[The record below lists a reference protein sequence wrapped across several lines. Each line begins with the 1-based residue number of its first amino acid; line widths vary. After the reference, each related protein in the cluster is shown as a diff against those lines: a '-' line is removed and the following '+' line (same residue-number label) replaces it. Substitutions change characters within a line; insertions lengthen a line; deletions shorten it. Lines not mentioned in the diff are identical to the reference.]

1 MDKSDRN
8 LTTVILCI
16 FLFFFILLSIAITTV
31 PVSAAPVEPA
41 ADTRSSGST
50 YYFVRGTFKFL
61 TYDDISEDCSE
72 TSTSFYF
79 RSSGNSYYVSK
90 FAVFD
95 GILQL
100 FLPDIGEWRAA
111 SSLCAGTG
119 SGVLDFDDD
128 CPAVPY
134 EFYSA
139 LLEQYCFVYA
149 CAREFNIYNF
159 DGTQLY
165 ASVLA
170 GGWAVETYDG
180 APALSFT
187 ADSLSIEGGVSG
199 EWSYSLTMP
208 FPYDD
213 FVGFSWDEPSPSSLV
228 YNEPNHY
235 YGFICGDSTF
245 ESLDFYFC
253 RQSEMARKIT
263 CNLYSNDGSTLLGS
277 CYFAGDDIDFISYS
291 LPNNST
297 VLFSAH
303 NGSEFEISANQK
315 VVGVDTVPN
324 SDTPNDNVLVGVDGS
339 SWGWEVDEQRDYVL
353 NLYIVTADDLN
364 FQEPDYSLNGNT
376 LNIVPSMRLSAFV
389 KIEAIRS
396 GAVRATDWVSTD
408 QYKEVSYSFDTLGL
422 TRGYCYEIRC
432 TAYTAD
438 LTAHS
443 ATSTFTYDDRA
454 GVGYYNA
461 KDSLSEWSAEQME
474 YDFFLDFTSSGQTF
488 ERMSVAYDVTAVGYF
503 LYYDDTPVYGF
514 GALNKRPGWVS
525 KTYSQIYL
533 NAPQDIDP
541 YFYDWFYSGFQY
553 LGSIATPVKVTSTV
567 DIYDV
572 DGFTLLKSFRFIF
585 EGEASDIHVTV
596 TENGCTLIAPGY
608 SFAFEYSSS
617 NFNGITFGGTVYS
630 PGQAFTIP
638 GGSGADC
645 SVPLVATRL
654 FSVTIYFDDKDGTRL
669 YSFSSSSYPTP
680 DITLIADGSSLSVS
694 ALYSGSD
701 TPVVERFDCSY
712 DVYHLL
718 LTFEDDS
725 YRWSFDEG
733 SGSVHLLSSGHSD
746 REVTVV
752 CYPMTEEEYYSGLL
766 GTLRYVRDAILYLPR
781 NIVDLL
787 IPDVVQNAISTVISS
802 CGDFFSTAWDSFTS
816 LFGLIDLFNDPNG
829 PFGWLKG

>member
-50 YYFVRGTFKFL
+50 SYFLRGTFYCYADFEFTSDCPSTPTDFHVLSGSKF
-61 TYDDISEDCSE
+61 YH
-72 TSTSFYF
+72 
-79 RSSGNSYYVSK
+79 VSK
-90 FAVFD
+90 LAVSN
-95 GILQL
+95 GILEL
-100 FLPDIGEWRAA
+100 YLTDYGWVSFKLHFPDVV
-111 SSLCAGTG
+111 CFQ
-119 SGVLDFDDD
+119 FDDA

-134 EFYSA
+134 SFYS
-139 LLEQYCFVYA
+139 FFIDGDIIDWD

-228 YNEPNHY
+228 YNEPNRY

-422 TRGYCYEIRC
+422 TRGY
-432 TAYTAD
+432 
-438 LTAHS
+438 
-443 ATSTFTYDDRA
+443 
-454 GVGYYNA
+454 
-461 KDSLSEWSAEQME
+461 
-474 YDFFLDFTSSGQTF
+474 
-488 ERMSVAYDVTAVGYF
+488 
-503 LYYDDTPVYGF
+503 
-514 GALNKRPGWVS
+514 
-525 KTYSQIYL
+525 
-533 NAPQDIDP
+533 
-541 YFYDWFYSGFQY
+541 
-553 LGSIATPVKVTSTV
+553 
-567 DIYDV
+567 
-572 DGFTLLKSFRFIF
+572 
-585 EGEASDIHVTV
+585 
-596 TENGCTLIAPGY
+596 
-608 SFAFEYSSS
+608 
-617 NFNGITFGGTVYS
+617 
-630 PGQAFTIP
+630 
-638 GGSGADC
+638 
-645 SVPLVATRL
+645 
-654 FSVTIYFDDKDGTRL
+654 
-669 YSFSSSSYPTP
+669 
-680 DITLIADGSSLSVS
+680 
-694 ALYSGSD
+694 
-701 TPVVERFDCSY
+701 
-712 DVYHLL
+712 
-718 LTFEDDS
+718 
-725 YRWSFDEG
+725 YR
-733 SGSVHLLSSGHSD
+733 
-746 REVTVV
+746 
-752 CYPMTEEEYYSGLL
+752 Y
-766 GTLRYVRDAILYLPR
+766 I
-781 NIVDLL
+781 
-787 IPDVVQNAISTVISS
+787 
-802 CGDFFSTAWDSFTS
+802 
-816 LFGLIDLFNDPNG
+816 
-829 PFGWLKG
+829 